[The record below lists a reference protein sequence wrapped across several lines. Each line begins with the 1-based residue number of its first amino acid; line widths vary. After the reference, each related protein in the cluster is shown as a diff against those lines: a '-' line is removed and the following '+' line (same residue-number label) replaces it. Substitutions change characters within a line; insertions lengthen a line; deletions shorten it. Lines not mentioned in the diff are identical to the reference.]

1 MSAPEVVI
9 VDGLRTPFVK
19 SGAVF
24 NSVPAYELG
33 RIAVSELLAK
43 TNFDPQH
50 IDETVMGN
58 CGQPAEAANIAR
70 VISLNSGI
78 PKQVP
83 AFTVHRNCASGM
95 EAIAHAYLKV
105 RFHHAKVIMA
115 GGTESMSNIP
125 LLFPKRYADFLMR
138 FMRAKNFVQKLS
150 VLTQFRFNYFKPRI
164 ALAEGLT
171 DPFCGLNMGQT
182 ADLLAREWQI
192 SREEQDAFALKSHQ
206 KAILAQLEGRLQ
218 EEMTPVYVPPDYK
231 KIVKEDVGPRKDQ
244 TMAQLQKLRPYFDR
258 HYGTVTV
265 GNSCQVTDGAVAVL
279 VMSEDTAIQK
289 GYLPLAK
296 IRSFAFA
303 GIEPQRMGLGPV
315 IAAKL
320 ALQKAG
326 LKLSDMELMELN
338 EAFAA
343 QVLAVFKACES
354 RTFAQRYLNQDEP
367 LGSIDPGVV
376 NVNGGAIALGH
387 PVGAS
392 GARIVLTLAKEMKRR
407 GLKYGMAFICIGGGQ
422 GGAMILERRA

>member
-1 MSAPEVVI
+1 
-9 VDGLRTPFVK
+9 
-19 SGAVF
+19 
-24 NSVPAYELG
+24 
-33 RIAVSELLAK
+33 
-43 TNFDPQH
+43 
-50 IDETVMGN
+50 
-58 CGQPAEAANIAR
+58 
-70 VISLNSGI
+70 
-78 PKQVP
+78 
-83 AFTVHRNCASGM
+83 
-95 EAIAHAYLKV
+95 
-105 RFHHAKVIMA
+105 
-115 GGTESMSNIP
+115 
-125 LLFPKRYADFLMR
+125 
-138 FMRAKNFVQKLS
+138 
-150 VLTQFRFNYFKPRI
+150 
-164 ALAEGLT
+164 
-171 DPFCGLNMGQT
+171 MGQT